1 MSKTPAYAY
10 AVTGTRE
17 GRFFISK
24 YGEILANVL
33 VANFAIN
40 I

>member
-1 MSKTPAYAY
+1 MEKTPTLAYAK
-10 AVTGTRE
+10 AGTKE
-17 GRFFISK
+17 KSFIPK
-24 YGEILANVL
+24 YGDSPNVL

>member
-1 MSKTPAYAY
+1 MRKTTACAYAE
-10 AVTGTRE
+10 AVAKAKV
-17 GRFFISK
+17 FIPK
-24 YGEILANVL
+24 YGDTITLAL